1 MSSSIDFVHIG
12 LLMLLIA
19 MSAMSLAVL
28 YTINTKKCPAPP
40 PAPPAPVAPAA
51 PTPISPQHAG
61 RFKDPPPIVE
71 AIPPQPTDPAM
82 DKPGWTLPFAPSPK
96 SGECDVPMIGQEPA
110 KAIPPTT
117 TSDTPIDAADGVLMG
132 GQYAPLK
139 A

>member
-1 MSSSIDFVHIG
+1 
-12 LLMLLIA
+12 
-19 MSAMSLAVL
+19 MSLAVL

-40 PAPPAPVAPAA
+40 PAPPVAPVAQAA
-51 PTPISPQHAG
+51 PTPISPQQAG
-61 RFKDPPPIVE
+61 IFKDPPSMVE

-96 SGECDVPMIGQEPA
+96 PGECDVPMIGQEPA
-110 KAIPPTT
+110 KEIPPTTT

-139 A
+139 V